1 MFEPIQ
7 LQFVNPFHS
16 LSRFPNQHLFPDCD
30 SQPWMIAKFELA
42 FDFGNL
48 ILNLVEKKPL
58 HKRDQQNG
66 NSQNKI
72 RSAAVENVS
81 KKITIKKVL
90 IEWCEVC

>member
-30 SQPWMIAKFELA
+30 SQPWMIANFELA

-48 ILNLVEKKPL
+48 ILDLVDEKPL
-58 HKRDQQNG
+58 YKRDQQNG
-66 NSQNKI
+66 NSQSEM
-72 RSAAVENVS
+72 RSAAVES
-81 KKITIKKVL
+81 IIKEIMIKKVFT
-90 IEWCEVC
+90 EWCEVC

>member
-1 MFEPIQ
+1 
-7 LQFVNPFHS
+7 
-16 LSRFPNQHLFPDCD
+16 
-30 SQPWMIAKFELA
+30 MIAKFELA

-90 IEWCEVC
+90 IE